1 MSLLVDWL
9 VDWQADQFVVD
20 QVEVDLVE
28 VDQVEVDLVE
38 VDLVEVDLVDH
49 RIHRFA
55 LLSCPDG

>member
-1 MSLLVDWL
+1 
-9 VDWQADQFVVD
+9 
-20 QVEVDLVE
+20 
-28 VDQVEVDLVE
+28 VEVDLVE

>member
-1 MSLLVDWL
+1 M
-9 VDWQADQFVVD
+9 DWQADQ
-20 QVEVDLVE
+20 VE